1 NVGSGG
7 IVGMDDDYSL
17 SARRGRFVERI
28 EIDLPSVIVDER
40 VRDEFDIGEIGE
52 KFEQR
57 IARLRHENLVV
68 RIAEQTEDVG
78 IGFAG
83 AGGQNESF
91 GIEIENA
98 VRLVI
103 VPTNGVA
110 SFEQA
115 SRLRVVTDGVGI
127 HQ

>member
-1 NVGSGG
+1 
-7 IVGMDDDYSL
+7 MDDDYSL

-40 VRDEFDIGEIGE
+40 IRDEFDIGKIGE
-52 KFEQR
+52 KLEQR
-57 IARLRHENLVV
+57 ITRLRHENLVV

-83 AGGQNESF
+83 AGGQSEPF

-103 VPTNGVA
+103 VPTNSLAG
-110 SFEQA
+110 FEQS
-115 SRLRVVTDGVGI
+115 SRLRIVMHHFRI
-127 HQ
+127 

>member
-1 NVGSGG
+1 
-7 IVGMDDDYSL
+7 MDEDYRARS
-17 SARRGRFVERI
+17 RRGRFVKRVEV
-28 EIDLPSVIVDER
+28 DLPAVIVNQW

-110 SFEQA
+110 RTQQ
-115 SRLRVVTDGVGI
+115 RG
-127 HQ
+127 